1 MAFLGGGVGWG
12 GDTSKDGKTK
22 WNRVEVGEGELN
34 TTLPLSTCCDEGIY
48 PEHPSEKDFS

>member
-1 MAFLGGGVGWG
+1 MGWG